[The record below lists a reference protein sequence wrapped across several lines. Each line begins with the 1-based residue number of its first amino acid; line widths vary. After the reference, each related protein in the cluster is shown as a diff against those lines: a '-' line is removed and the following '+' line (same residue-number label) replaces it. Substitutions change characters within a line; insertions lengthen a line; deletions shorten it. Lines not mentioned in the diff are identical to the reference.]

1 MQDSPRRLMPV
12 VNKISMREP
21 NRDVAYWRTQ
31 PPQVRIDAL
40 EEIRR
45 EYHLWK
51 YGDAEP
57 RLQRV
62 YTIVKGISK
71 EI

>member
-1 MQDSPRRLMPV
+1 MQDSPRRAMPIV
-12 VNKISMREP
+12 KASMRAP
-21 NRDVAYWRTQ
+21 NQDVAYWRTQ
-31 PPQVRIDAL
+31 SFQARIDAL

-57 RLQRV
+57 RIQR
-62 YTIVKGISK
+62 GWISAK
-71 EI
+71 R